1 MKIIVLSDTH
11 RALRDSYGIIDACRQ
26 GCDLVIHLG
35 DVVRDLEDLKLTY
48 PDLNFVGVSGNNDF
62 VSHGYERELILDLD
76 GVRTVICH
84 GHEYGVKRSLD
95 QLLWH
100 AQARASSLALF
111 GHTHEPERVVKEG
124 VTLFNPGTASIGQFG
139 IIHIEKG
146 KIASADTLVWDRF
159 KGEIR

>member
-11 RALRDSYGIIDACRQ
+11 RSLRDSCEIIDACRH

-35 DVVRDLEDLKLTY
+35 DVVGDLENLKMTY
-48 PDLNFVGVSGNNDF
+48 PDLSFIGVSGNNDF

-95 QLLWH
+95 QLLW
-100 AQARASSLALF
+100 RAMAKNAALALF
-111 GHTHEPERVVKEG
+111 GHTHEPEKITKDG
-124 VTLFNPGTASIGQFG
+124 VTLFNPGAASFGQFG

-146 KIASADTLVWDRF
+146 VIASADTLMWDRF
-159 KGEIR
+159 KGEIK